1 MVRVGPGKLLP
12 AGAGT
17 KVKGGEEIGRFV
29 VGDVNVFCVVFGLF
43 RLAFAGLQ
51 EKMYVHID
59 LTCALWTKG
68 KKEKMLLWFVPV
80 PSSRVV
86 GLARLNASSI

>member
-1 MVRVGPGKLLP
+1 M
-12 AGAGT
+12 
-17 KVKGGEEIGRFV
+17 
-29 VGDVNVFCVVFGLF
+29 NVFCVGFGLS

-68 KKEKMLLWFVPV
+68 KKEKMLLWFVPA
-80 PSSRVV
+80 PSLRVV